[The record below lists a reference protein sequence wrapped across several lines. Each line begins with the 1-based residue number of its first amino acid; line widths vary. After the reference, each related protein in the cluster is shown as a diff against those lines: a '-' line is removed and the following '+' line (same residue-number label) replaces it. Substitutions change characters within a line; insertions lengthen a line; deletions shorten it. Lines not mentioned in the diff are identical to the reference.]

1 MAKKNSDVEEV
12 VEEVAEEG
20 IENIAEGLDTIEAA
34 SDVGMASRLALAAGA
49 SDVTRGVD
57 AQVVAD
63 RAAVLSDA
71 VAVAG
76 VVVTKK
82 AHWV

>member
-1 MAKKNSDVEEV
+1 MAKKSEVEEAI
-12 VEEVAEEG
+12 EAVAEEG
-20 IENIAEGLDTIEAA
+20 VADVVEGLDTIDAA
-34 SDVGMASRLALAAGA
+34 ADVGMASRAALAAGA

-71 VAVAG
+71 AADEIYS
-76 VVVTKK
+76 TSCR
-82 AHWV
+82 